1 MHAEFQLETWPLRQ
15 PFSISRETTEE
26 LALLYC
32 ELRRGD
38 FIGRA
43 EAAGVDYRGETP
55 AGMQEFLEKVLHTGA
70 LPQDRMTLLEQMQA
84 GGPRNAID
92 CALWDLEAK
101 EQGRRAWE
109 LAGIASPRALRTTFT
124 IGLDKPGNMSAD
136 VSRAPPGAV
145 LKLKLGARDGR
156 DVDRVSAVRRAAPD
170 SEIVVD
176 VNEAWSLAELND
188 AANALAKLGVRLIE
202 QPLAVDQDAALDAY
216 TGALPLCADES
227 FSDSLSFDRLHPSYR
242 CINIKLDKA
251 GGLTDAL
258 RCAEIGRAKGLDLF
272 AGNMLGTSLGMAPAF
287 IVAQQCRW
295 VDLDGPLLLARD
307 REQAFTFAGSTMLP
321 FGADVWG

>member
-15 PFSISRETTEE
+15 PFSISRETTAE

-43 EAAGVDYRGETP
+43 EAAGVDHRGETP
-55 AGMQEFLEKVLHTGA
+55 AGIKEFLEKVLHAGA
-70 LPQDRMTLLEQMQA
+70 LPGDRITLFEQMQA
-84 GGPRNAID
+84 GGARNAID

-109 LAGIASPRALRTTFT
+109 LAGIASPRALRTTYT
-124 IGLDKPGNMSAD
+124 IGLDEPGKMSAD
-136 VSRAPPGAV
+136 VARAPPGAV

-188 AANALAKLGVRLIE
+188 AAHALAKLGVRLIE
-202 QPLAVDQDAALDAY
+202 QPLPVDQDTALDAY

-227 FSDSLSFDRLHPSYR
+227 FSDSLSFDRLHPRYR

-258 RCAEIGRAKGLDLF
+258 RCAEIGRAKGLELF

-321 FGADVWG
+321 FGAEVWG